1 VSPSSGRARWK
12 AAPYGL
18 YLVHVPTILLV
29 YHFWR
34 AVAGAGLAWLS
45 AIATALLVA
54 VGFGM
59 LDVRLYRY
67 LKNVMDRLGGSD
79 RWRRV
84 NIYAGVFIFASLI
97 SAFVT

>member
-1 VSPSSGRARWK
+1 MEGC
-12 AAPYGL
+12 PYAL
-18 YLVHVPTILLV
+18 CLVHVPTILLV
-29 YHFWR
+29 YHFWP

-67 LKNVMDRLGGSD
+67 LKNVTDRLGESD
-79 RWRRV
+79 RRRQV